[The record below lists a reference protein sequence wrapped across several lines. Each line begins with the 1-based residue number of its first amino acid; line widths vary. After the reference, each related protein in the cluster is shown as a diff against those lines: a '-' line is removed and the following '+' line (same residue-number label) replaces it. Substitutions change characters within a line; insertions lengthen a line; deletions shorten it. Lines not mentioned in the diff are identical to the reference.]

1 MFFDC
6 LVKSEPPMEHLE
18 KKTEEKMVSFF
29 NSLSEKD
36 RRRYAAIESIKLGRG
51 GLTYISELFECDYKT
66 IAKGLLELDDEE
78 AMRMER
84 IRIEGGGR
92 TSKLKLIENI
102 NETFLEIIKE
112 HTAGDPMNADIK
124 WTNLS
129 KAKIGILMAKKG
141 IKISRNIIKKLLK
154 KNKFV
159 KRQMQRSESIGKNK
173 NRNDQFEKIN
183 QARSQYENSNNP
195 IISIDSKKTEK
206 IGNLYRDG
214 KLQGVEVITVYDHDF
229 PHLAVGKIIPYTI
242 YDMKNNEAFVY
253 IGTSTDTSELA
264 CDAIKAWWNQ
274 IGKNRYPNATSILCL
289 ADGGGS
295 NSASSDLF
303 KSDLENLANAIMLD
317 IRMAHY
323 PPYTS
328 KHNPI
333 EHRVF
338 PHITRAM
345 SGVVL
350 LSINLAKELIKTT
363 TTATGL
369 KVFVRVS
376 KKIYEKGRKVAD
388 DFHQYA
394 KIIYD
399 DVLEKWNYMVLHDA

>member
-1 MFFDC
+1 
-6 LVKSEPPMEHLE
+6 
-18 KKTEEKMVSFF
+18 MVV
-29 NSLSEKD
+29 
-36 RRRYAAIESIKLGRG
+36 IE
-51 GLTYISELFECDYKT
+51 
-66 IAKGLLELDDEE
+66 
-78 AMRMER
+78 
-84 IRIEGGGR
+84 
-92 TSKLKLIENI
+92 
-102 NETFLEIIKE
+102 
-112 HTAGDPMNADIK
+112 
-124 WTNLS
+124 
-129 KAKIGILMAKKG
+129 
-141 IKISRNIIKKLLK
+141 
-154 KNKFV
+154 
-159 KRQMQRSESIGKNK
+159 
-173 NRNDQFEKIN
+173 
-183 QARSQYENSNNP
+183 
-195 IISIDSKKTEK
+195 
-206 IGNLYRDG
+206 
-214 KLQGVEVITVYDHDF
+214 
-229 PHLAVGKIIPYTI
+229 
-242 YDMKNNEAFVY
+242 

-303 KSDLENLANAIMLD
+303 KPDLENLANAIMLD